1 MLKTQLRN
9 PKTGELHKVIL
20 TLCQAKRIDHSIL
33 HEKYESRME
42 ELRDKFTTSA
52 KMRAQYEIYCRKRL
66 AVVTT
71 IRNAL
76 QEDELMLEIVQN
88 QQN

>member
-1 MLKTQLRN
+1 
-9 PKTGELHKVIL
+9 
-20 TLCQAKRIDHSIL
+20 
-33 HEKYESRME
+33 ME